1 MSAST
6 VATPADR
13 LEERALLRAS
23 ATSFVGRESPPS
35 RSRALR
41 GKAPGFDLRFWAA
54 LAQQGWTGL
63 LAPESVGGY
72 GQGFAEMAE
81 VVSALA
87 EQAAPE
93 PLTPVTVFA
102 GRLLAGC
109 GDQGMAAGLLEQTA
123 SGQLLPA
130 VAWQEDP
137 TGSASF
143 DSQGHPSEP
152 AAVCARSAS
161 GLRLNGRKLHVRP
174 GAGANAYIVTASSS
188 EGLALVWLPAE
199 AVGSKRL
206 LQRLADGTFAA
217 RLDLDNVVVPDSH
230 LLASG
235 DRARAAFAAAHDEA
249 LIMTGVELL
258 AGGRRMLAM
267 TLDYLRTRKQFGRPI
282 GSYQAL
288 QHRAVDLF
296 IQQELSSAVL
306 AHALTELDRGIAGTE
321 RAQLAARVKARCSEA
336 ALTIAREAVQMHGA
350 IGVTDE
356 HDLGLYLQRT
366 LVLSAWLGNA
376 AQQRRRFAALSR
388 RDAAGAK
395 DSAR

>member
-1 MSAST
+1 MS
-6 VATPADR
+6 VALQAAPADR

-23 ATSFVGRESPPS
+23 AAAFVGRESPPS
-35 RSRALR
+35 RSRGLR

-63 LAPESVGGY
+63 LAPESAGGY
-72 GQGFAEMAE
+72 AQGFAETAE

-93 PLTPVTVFA
+93 PVTPVVVFA
-102 GRLLAGC
+102 GRLFAGC
-109 GDQGMAAGLLEQTA
+109 SDRGLAAQLLVQTA

-130 VAWQEDP
+130 VAWQEDA
-137 TGSASF
+137 TGTASF
-143 DSQGHPSEP
+143 DRHGHPAAP
-152 AAVCARSAS
+152 AAVCARGAD
-161 GLRLNGRKLHVRP
+161 GLRLSGRKLHVRP
-174 GAGANAYIVTASSS
+174 GAGASGCIVTASSP

-199 AVGSKRL
+199 AVGSERV
-206 LQRLADGTFAA
+206 LQRQADGSFAA
-217 RLDLDNVVVPDSH
+217 RLELDNVALPASH

-235 DRARAAFAAAHDEA
+235 ERARAAFAAAYDEA
-249 LIMTGVELL
+249 LVMTAVELL
-258 AGGRRMLAM
+258 ACGHRMLDM
-267 TLDYLRTRKQFGRPI
+267 TLDYLRARKQFGKPI

-288 QHRAVDLF
+288 QHRAVDLL
-296 IQQELSSAVL
+296 IQRELSSAL
-306 AHALTELDRGIAGTE
+306 MAHALAELDRGIAGTE

-336 ALTIAREAVQMHGA
+336 ALTIGREAVQMHGA

-376 AQQRRRFAALSR
+376 GQQRRRFAALAGR
-388 RDAAGAK
+388 NAPGLDVAA
-395 DSAR
+395 R

>member
-1 MSAST
+1 
-6 VATPADR
+6 
-13 LEERALLRAS
+13 
-23 ATSFVGRESPPS
+23 
-35 RSRALR
+35 
-41 GKAPGFDLRFWAA
+41 
-54 LAQQGWTGL
+54 
-63 LAPESVGGY
+63 
-72 GQGFAEMAE
+72 
-81 VVSALA
+81 
-87 EQAAPE
+87 
-93 PLTPVTVFA
+93 
-102 GRLLAGC
+102 
-109 GDQGMAAGLLEQTA
+109 
-123 SGQLLPA
+123 
-130 VAWQEDP
+130 
-137 TGSASF
+137 
-143 DSQGHPSEP
+143 
-152 AAVCARSAS
+152 
-161 GLRLNGRKLHVRP
+161 
-174 GAGANAYIVTASSS
+174 
-188 EGLALVWLPAE
+188 
-199 AVGSKRL
+199 
-206 LQRLADGTFAA
+206 
-217 RLDLDNVVVPDSH
+217 
-230 LLASG
+230 
-235 DRARAAFAAAHDEA
+235 
-249 LIMTGVELL
+249 MTGVELL